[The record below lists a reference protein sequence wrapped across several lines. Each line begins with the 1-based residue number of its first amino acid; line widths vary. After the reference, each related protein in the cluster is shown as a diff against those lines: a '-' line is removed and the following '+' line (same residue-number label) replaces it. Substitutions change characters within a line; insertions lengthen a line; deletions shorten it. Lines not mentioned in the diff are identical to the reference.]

1 VSQKSSA
8 DSASAKKI
16 LVVDDSV
23 TLLQQLEAF
32 LTTNGFAVE
41 KASDAQ
47 AGLEALR
54 RSSFD
59 LVFVDVNM
67 PGMNGLEMIAEARKL
82 PGYEK
87 TPIFVLTTESTKG
100 LMQRGKEA
108 GATAWIV
115 KPFKQDVVLKGIEHV
130 LGPSAKG

>member
-1 VSQKSSA
+1 MSQ
-8 DSASAKKI
+8 KKI
-16 LVVDDSV
+16 LVIDDSV
-23 TLLQQLEAF
+23 TLLQQLESF
-32 LTTNGFAVE
+32 LTANGFAVV
-41 KASDAQ
+41 KANDATE
-47 AGLEALR
+47 GLDALR
-54 RSSFD
+54 AGPFD

-67 PGMNGLEMIAEARKL
+67 PGMNGLDMIAEARKL
-82 PGYEK
+82 PAHAK

-130 LGPSAKG
+130 LGPTAKPS

>member
-1 VSQKSSA
+1 MK
-8 DSASAKKI
+8 DKKI
-16 LVVDDSV
+16 LVVDDSI

-32 LTTNGFAVE
+32 LTANGFAVV
-41 KASDAQ
+41 KASDASE
-47 AGLEALR
+47 GLAALR
-54 RSSFD
+54 GGHFD

-67 PGMNGLEMIAEARKL
+67 PGMNGLDMIVEARKI
-82 PGYEK
+82 PGHEK
-87 TPIFVLTTESTKG
+87 TPVFVLTTESTKG

-130 LGPSAKG
+130 LGPSSAKA

>member
-1 VSQKSSA
+1 MSQNLSPSDARSKR
-8 DSASAKKI
+8 I
-16 LVVDDSV
+16 LVIDDSI

-32 LTTNGFAVE
+32 LTTHGFAVE
-41 KASDAQ
+41 KASDAH
-47 AGLEALR
+47 AGLDALR
-54 RSSFD
+54 AGKFD

-82 PGYEK
+82 PGYDK

-130 LGPSAKG
+130 LGPTTKE